1 MNEQKASQIHLIN
14 RPKGLPDQSHFEQVE
29 VELTPPGLNE
39 VLVKNHYMSVAPYM
53 RGRMRSEGVYAE
65 PYALNEPMYL
75 SLIHI

>member
-1 MNEQKASQIHLIN
+1 MNEYKASQIHLIN

-39 VLVKNHYMSVAPYM
+39 VLVKNHYMSVDPYM

-65 PYALNEPMYL
+65 P
-75 SLIHI
+75 